1 MPFKLHLHQI
11 NGDKLAYDFEE
22 YKGELYRMNLSCSG
36 GELSES
42 GCLFFKV
49 IGITNLIERKKNYSC
64 SYTPRPILTYY
75 VPFFNID
82 VAKFNCSVPGTLLNY
97 STECPNKESNFLDDT
112 NTLIEVNATNI
123 PGSTFNI
130 NIGSPLVTALMGV
143 GGSMIIIVPTFCVV
157 LVCVY
162 VKRKQI
168 TSMYYSYILC

>member
-22 YKGELYRMNLSCSG
+22 YRGELYRMNLSCSG
-36 GELSES
+36 GGLPES

-49 IGITNLIERKKNYSC
+49 IGITNLTERKKNHSC
-64 SYTPRPILTYY
+64 SYTLRPILTYY
-75 VPFFNID
+75 AYVHFFNID
-82 VAKFNCSVPGTLLNY
+82 IAKFNCSVPGTLLNY
-97 STECPNKESNFLDDT
+97 STECPNKESNDT

-123 PGSTFNI
+123 PGSMFNI
-130 NIGSPLVTALMGV
+130 NIGSPLVTALMGA
-143 GGSMIIIVPTFCVV
+143 GGAMIIIVPTFCVV

-168 TSMYYSYILC
+168 TSTYHS